1 MKWVLA
7 ESEAGVADKLSDQA
21 GLHPLI
27 ARLMVN
33 RGITDPVTA
42 RSFLSSDLSGLS
54 DPRIFTDMEKAV
66 RRIRDAVSAR
76 EKIVVYGDYDV
87 DGVTGAAI
95 LFLALKDLGAT
106 VECYIPD
113 RMTEGYG
120 LNSGAIRKLKA
131 SGAGLVVTVDCGI
144 GALAEADLARELG
157 LDLIITDHHEF
168 SRLNGSNS
176 LNAKTDAAETR
187 PDLPRAYALLHPSLV
202 SPEASAQVRNGL
214 IDLTG
219 AGVAFRLAQS
229 LLSAGPGE
237 ERMIPFLALAT
248 LGTVADVGRL
258 TGENRILVKHGLA
271 ILSSDGP
278 SLRPG
283 IAALKRVA
291 GLNDKKISA
300 GNVGFSLAPR
310 INASGR
316 LESADMAFRLLVTES
331 AGEASELALALDA
344 VNKERQSVEEGI
356 WEEAR
361 RMSRKLDMEGT
372 GAILLSSA
380 EWHPGVVGIVAS
392 RIADEFYRPTALISV
407 KDGVGKGSARSVPGF
422 DLYHAFNEC
431 SDLLLGF
438 GGHMYAAGFT
448 VAEERIPGLRE
459 RLNEVALKGVGEKGF
474 VRTMH
479 VDGAVELEDLTLD
492 LMHEIEQLAPFGQ
505 GNPEPRLG
513 ARGLEVVSS
522 RIVGNN
528 HLKLQLRQKN
538 GTAFGAIAFNRGA
551 LHGKKVRE
559 GARVAAVFT
568 PRINTWNGKTA
579 VELEIRDLKE
589 EKGC

>member
-1 MKWVLA
+1 
-7 ESEAGVADKLSDQA
+7 
-21 GLHPLI
+21 
-27 ARLMVN
+27 MVN

-87 DGVTGAAI
+87 DGVTAAAI
-95 LFLALKDLGAT
+95 LFLALKDMGAA

-144 GALAEADLARELG
+144 GALAEAELARELG

-168 SRLNGSNS
+168 SRSNGSNS
-176 LNAKTDAAETR
+176 LNAKTDAAETG
-187 PDLPRAYALLHPSLV
+187 PDLPRAYALLHPALV
-202 SPEASAQVRNGL
+202 SPEFTAQVRNGL

-229 LLSAGPGE
+229 LLSADLGE
-237 ERMIPFLALAT
+237 ERMLPFLALAT

-271 ILSSDGP
+271 VLSSDGP
-278 SLRPG
+278 ALRPG

-291 GLNDKKISA
+291 GLNDKKINA

-331 AGEASELALALDA
+331 ASEASELALALDA

-361 RMSRKLDMEGT
+361 RMSRKLDMHGT

-438 GGHMYAAGFT
+438 GGHRYAAGFT
-448 VAEERIPGLRE
+448 VAEERISGLRE

-513 ARGLEVVSS
+513 ARGLEVISS

-538 GTAFGAIAFNRGA
+538 GNAFGAIAFNRGA
-551 LHGKKVRE
+551 LLGRKVRD

-589 EKGC
+589 EKG

>member
-258 TGENRILVKHGLA
+258 IGENR
-271 ILSSDGP
+271 
-278 SLRPG
+278 LRGSP
-283 IAALKRVA
+283 A
-291 GLNDKKISA
+291 GSTA
-300 GNVGFSLAPR
+300 GSQCL
-310 INASGR
+310 
-316 LESADMAFRLLVTES
+316 
-331 AGEASELALALDA
+331 
-344 VNKERQSVEEGI
+344 
-356 WEEAR
+356 
-361 RMSRKLDMEGT
+361 
-372 GAILLSSA
+372 
-380 EWHPGVVGIVAS
+380 
-392 RIADEFYRPTALISV
+392 
-407 KDGVGKGSARSVPGF
+407 
-422 DLYHAFNEC
+422 
-431 SDLLLGF
+431 
-438 GGHMYAAGFT
+438 
-448 VAEERIPGLRE
+448 
-459 RLNEVALKGVGEKGF
+459 
-474 VRTMH
+474 
-479 VDGAVELEDLTLD
+479 
-492 LMHEIEQLAPFGQ
+492 
-505 GNPEPRLG
+505 
-513 ARGLEVVSS
+513 
-522 RIVGNN
+522 
-528 HLKLQLRQKN
+528 
-538 GTAFGAIAFNRGA
+538 
-551 LHGKKVRE
+551 
-559 GARVAAVFT
+559 
-568 PRINTWNGKTA
+568 
-579 VELEIRDLKE
+579 
-589 EKGC
+589 

>member
-1 MKWVLA
+1 
-7 ESEAGVADKLSDQA
+7 
-21 GLHPLI
+21 
-27 ARLMVN
+27 
-33 RGITDPVTA
+33 
-42 RSFLSSDLSGLS
+42 
-54 DPRIFTDMEKAV
+54 
-66 RRIRDAVSAR
+66 
-76 EKIVVYGDYDV
+76 
-87 DGVTGAAI
+87 
-95 LFLALKDLGAT
+95 
-106 VECYIPD
+106 
-113 RMTEGYG
+113 
-120 LNSGAIRKLKA
+120 
-131 SGAGLVVTVDCGI
+131 
-144 GALAEADLARELG
+144 
-157 LDLIITDHHEF
+157 
-168 SRLNGSNS
+168 
-176 LNAKTDAAETR
+176 
-187 PDLPRAYALLHPSLV
+187 
-202 SPEASAQVRNGL
+202 
-214 IDLTG
+214 
-219 AGVAFRLAQS
+219 
-229 LLSAGPGE
+229 
-237 ERMIPFLALAT
+237 
-248 LGTVADVGRL
+248 
-258 TGENRILVKHGLA
+258 LVKHGLA
-271 ILSSDGP
+271 ILSSDGVA
-278 SLRPG
+278 LRPG
-283 IAALKRVA
+283 IAALKRVV

-300 GNVGFSLAPR
+300 GNVGFTLAPR

-331 AGEASELALALDA
+331 AGEASELAQALDA

-361 RMSRKLDMEGT
+361 RMSRKLDMEAT

-551 LHGKKVRE
+551 LLGRKVRD

>member
-7 ESEAGVADKLSDQA
+7 ESEAGVAEKLSDQA

-42 RSFLSSDLSGLS
+42 RSFLLSDLSGLS
-54 DPRIFTDMEKAV
+54 DPRILTDMEKAV
-66 RRIRDAVSAR
+66 GRIRDAVSAR

-87 DGVTGAAI
+87 DGVTAAAI
-95 LFLALKDLGAT
+95 LFLALKDMGAT

-176 LNAKTDAAETR
+176 LNATTDAVETV
-187 PDLPRAYALLHPSLV
+187 PDLPRVYALLHPALV
-202 SPEASAQVRNGL
+202 SPESAAQVRSGL

-219 AGVAFRLAQS
+219 AGVAFKLAQS

-237 ERMIPFLALAT
+237 ERMMPFLALAT

-271 ILSSDGP
+271 VLSSDGP

-331 AGEASELALALDA
+331 ATEASELALALDA

-361 RMSRKLDMEGT
+361 RMSRKLDLDET
-372 GAILLSSA
+372 GAILLSSP

-448 VAEERIPGLRE
+448 VTEERIPMLRE

-479 VDGAVELEDLTLD
+479 VDGAVELEELSLD

-513 ARGLEVVSS
+513 ARGLEVISS

-551 LHGKKVRE
+551 LHGRKVRE

-589 EKGC
+589 EK